1 MSLPT
6 IPNINPNINLDR
18 CDVINL
24 LLSSIAMEEISLSHL
39 LNAEGE
45 KLQAFL
51 KCEPQDVCAYLKM
64 NESVNQ
70 MLKTVVTSQILLQF
84 RLEEVVSL
92 NKTSQ
97 CDGKPVPCKKPCQP
111 CACLEPCPNRC
122 KKCRKCKKHHKCDC
136 P

>member
-1 MSLPT
+1 
-6 IPNINPNINLDR
+6 
-18 CDVINL
+18 
-24 LLSSIAMEEISLSHL
+24 
-39 LNAEGE
+39 
-45 KLQAFL
+45 
-51 KCEPQDVCAYLKM
+51 M

-122 KKCRKCKKHHKCDC
+122 KNVENVKNIINVIVHKSQFFNDAHFV
-136 P
+136 